1 MFVSFLSF
9 RIGTLQISHRFGM
22 PSVIPL
28 LLAALLAVQNVRAQ
42 NLSAQDH
49 ASRGI
54 SLVREGKLPE
64 AEQELR
70 EAVRVGAGVA
80 SYRAQLGS
88 ILGLQGM
95 WSEALESFQKA
106 IDLAPENLDFRRET
120 AAVQWQLGL
129 MSSAEK
135 NLQYVLARHPD
146 DSGAILLLGLVKER
160 NGDYTSAAKLLDSQ
174 FALVIAQPDRTVALF
189 HSVVQSGQRAK
200 ITKITEALKGR
211 ANDKLWASAIVR
223 CTQIAVMS
231 GDLHTAQTLFAW
243 IPDDDP
249 GRPAAGVQLAN
260 LLYSRGAVSYAKEFL
275 LQLAQQG
282 VMSADLQTLLG
293 NCFESEHQPSLAM
306 QAYQRAIELNPSRVD
321 YYEAPI
327 SLLLDLGKTNDALAL
342 VNRALAIAPTD
353 ARPWLWKGQVDLRK
367 HAYKEAMESYTRAG
381 RLDSSKADAT
391 LGVAAVYFV
400 SGQND
405 AAIAEYKAGINRF
418 PNDARLYVACAAML
432 LASPDSPKLRAE
444 AKNLLQK
451 AVKLAP
457 QSAEAHYQL
466 GQLALQQNR
475 LKDAEAE
482 FSLSLQSDPHRS
494 KAHFALSVVYRR
506 MGRTD
511 DATRQFAIYQD
522 LKRAEESGTSA
533 AMTAAEKP

>member
-1 MFVSFLSF
+1 MPFVIL
-9 RIGTLQISHRFGM
+9 
-22 PSVIPL
+22 L
-28 LLAALLAVQNVRAQ
+28 LLAAVLAVQSVRAQ

-49 ASRGI
+49 ASLGI
-54 SLVREGKLPE
+54 SLAREGKLPA
-64 AEQELR
+64 AEWELR
-70 EAVRVGAGVA
+70 EAVHVASGVA

-88 ILGLQGM
+88 ILGLQGK
-95 WSEALESFQKA
+95 WREALASFQKA

-146 DSGAILLLGLVKER
+146 DRGAILLLGLVKER
-160 NGDYTSAAKLLDSQ
+160 NGDYAIAAKLLDSQ

-275 LQLAQQG
+275 LQLARHG
-282 VMSADLQTLLG
+282 AMSADLQALLG
-293 NCFESEHQPSLAM
+293 QCFESEHQPGLAM
-306 QAYQRAIELNPSRVD
+306 QAYERSIELNPSRID

-327 SLLLDLGKTNDALAL
+327 SLLLDLGKTDDALAL
-342 VNRALAIAPTD
+342 ANRALAIAPTD
-353 ARPWLWKGQVDLRK
+353 ARPWLWKGQADLHL
-367 HAYKEAMESYTRAG
+367 HAYKDAMESYTHAG
-381 RLDSSKADAT
+381 KLDSSSADAI

-400 SGQND
+400 SGQSD
-405 AAIAEYKAGINRF
+405 AAIAEYKAGIAQF
-418 PNDARLYVACAAML
+418 PNDARLYVACASML
-432 LASPDSPKLRAE
+432 LASPDSAKLQAE
-444 AKNLLQK
+444 AENLLQK
-451 AVKLAP
+451 AAKLAP

-475 LKDAEAE
+475 LKEAE
-482 FSLSLQSDPHRS
+482 KELSLSLQSKPDRS
-494 KAHFALSVVYRR
+494 KTHFALSVVYRR
-506 MGRTD
+506 MGRTE

-522 LKRAEESGTSA
+522 LKRAEESGSTA
-533 AMTAAEKP
+533 AMTAAQQP